1 MADPLAELKKVGEAK
16 LKVLFWDVYNSSLYS
31 QTGEYQAEIFPQ
43 ALKINYLRDI
53 DAEDLIERTQ
63 QEWQKLGIKQE
74 IFTAWIPLL
83 TEIFPNIKK
92 GDTLLL
98 NVNKDQH
105 SEFYFNGKTIGKIT
119 DKNFG
124 PSFLRIWLDENS
136 SYPKVRNKL
145 IGSNLDSAV
154 KPREIAAST
163 DVRGYGEKALITN
176 KVTTNFSPTPITPL
190 ATTLSTSS
198 TAESRLNK

>member
-1 MADPLAELKKVGEAK
+1 MADPLTELKKVGEAK

-31 QTGEYQAEIFPQ
+31 QTGEYQAEQFPQ

-53 DAEDLIERTQ
+53 DAEDLIEKTQ
-63 QEWQKLGIKQE
+63 EEWEKLGIKQE
-74 IFTAWIPLL
+74 TFTPWIPLL

-98 NVNKDQH
+98 NVSKDQQ
-105 SEFYFNGKTIGKIT
+105 SEFFFNGETIGKIT

-124 PSFLRIWLDENS
+124 SSFLRIWLDENC

-145 IGSNLDSAV
+145 IG
-154 KPREIAAST
+154 
-163 DVRGYGEKALITN
+163 
-176 KVTTNFSPTPITPL
+176 
-190 ATTLSTSS
+190 
-198 TAESRLNK
+198 LNK